1 MKIKEVKHA
10 KNLIIL
16 RCNIFESEE
25 EVMEI
30 IFKIIEFVF
39 IQLSNWIGVFSSLKE
54 NDSKRRDER

>member
-16 RCNIFESEE
+16 RCNIFEFKED
-25 EVMEI
+25 VMDI

-39 IQLSNWIGVFSSLKE
+39 VELSNWIGVFSSF
-54 NDSKRRDER
+54 KRKRQQMKG